1 MPVGGGLLDIVVCML
16 LSYRWSCD
24 PGLMFIWYMLYSVI
38 VLFLSLFSFSFRR
51 SNNLYMGCWVL
62 LYLTESTTVQVD
74 DVHVVSIVYA

>member
-1 MPVGGGLLDIVVCML
+1 MPVGGGLLDIVVCVL

-24 PGLMFIWYMLYSVI
+24 PGLMFIWCVCCIFFQVI
-38 VLFLSLFSFSFRR
+38 QQFVYGLL
-51 SNNLYMGCWVL
+51 VL